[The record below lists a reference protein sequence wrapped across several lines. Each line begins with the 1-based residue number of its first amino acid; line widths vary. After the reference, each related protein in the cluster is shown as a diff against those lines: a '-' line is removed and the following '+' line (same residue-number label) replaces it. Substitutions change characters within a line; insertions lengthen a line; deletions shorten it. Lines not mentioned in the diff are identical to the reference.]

1 MRLDNSQSELEKCK
15 EALDNIQLDTR
26 KQASEWE
33 RLRGENTQFIYENER
48 LRQDTDKYGREVDRY
63 SNKLERLYGDRPSAV
78 SKLTEGEIQRLE
90 EQLNKAKTELRRAQA
105 ELRMNQNEQERS
117 RVETGN
123 YQWGHCGRLKNGRS
137 CHATLII
144 FLAFFR
150 PSNTL
155 FTTLSPPLIHSL
167 RTIARTNREV
177 AKRNLPA
184 EGEAGELERRT

>member
-48 LRQDTDKYGREVDRY
+48 LRQETDKYGREVDRY
-63 SNKLERLYGDRPSAV
+63 SNKLGQYQPERLYGDRPSAV

-123 YQWGHCGRLKNGRS
+123 YIRPLLPLEKWRSFRLVS
-137 CHATLII
+137 CDINN
-144 FLAFFR
+144 F
-150 PSNTL
+150 PL
-155 FTTLSPPLIHSL
+155 FSLSLFHSYSL
-167 RTIARTNREV
+167 RTIARAYREV

-184 EGEAGELERRT
+184 KGEAGELERRT